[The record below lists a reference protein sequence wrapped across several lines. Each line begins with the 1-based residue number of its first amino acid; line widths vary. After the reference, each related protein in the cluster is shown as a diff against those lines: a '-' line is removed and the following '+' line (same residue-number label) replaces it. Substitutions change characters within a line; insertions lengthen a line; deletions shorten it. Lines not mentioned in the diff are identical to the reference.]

1 VKVNFY
7 IFDSNLMNS
16 KSYIKSV
23 FLLVVFLLT
32 AAAMTNF
39 IVDPA
44 QVYPKLFPSNEPIL
58 NNFSKEL
65 SLSKYGILNKYNNLN
80 ERDRKKALAM
90 FSEDVDCAIIGSSHV
105 MEISSFREDKALT
118 KYCKSIINLGVSGG
132 TLEDYFAFSNM
143 LLENKN
149 DVDTIVFGIDPWSL
163 KFNSD
168 GRWNKIKSDFDKMN
182 SRLNIVQQY
191 PNNSYTVSLILN
203 LINLE
208 YLIKSLDELIDKDRF
223 KEKEKE
229 KELFKHAEKFDQNK
243 GVNGISITLPDGSW
257 LYSAEYINK
266 SKLFNK
272 TFDGLH
278 NYKISQKNEGWYEES
293 ATNALINLVKLLK
306 PKFNILFVITPYH
319 PKVWEQQQPA
329 VEAMKSVENKI
340 HILAKQLN
348 IPVIGSYNPIKIG
361 CSKDEFSDAMHATS
375 KCLKKLER
383 KVVKN

>member
-1 VKVNFY
+1 
-7 IFDSNLMNS
+7 MNS

-23 FLLVVFLLT
+23 FLFVVFLLT
-32 AAAMTNF
+32 VVAMTNF

-105 MEISSFREDKALT
+105 MQISSFREDKALT
-118 KYCKSIINLGVSGG
+118 KHCKSIINLGVSGG

-182 SRLNIVQQY
+182 SRLDIVQQY
-191 PNNSYTVSLILN
+191 PNNSYTASLILN

-229 KELFKHAEKFDQNK
+229 KEKELFKHAEKFEQNK
-243 GVNGISITLPDGSW
+243 GVNGISITLPDGSRQ
-257 LYSAEYINK
+257 YSAEYINE

-272 TFDGLH
+272 TFDGIH
-278 NYKISQKNEGWYEES
+278 NYKISQKNEEWYEES

-319 PKVWEQQQPA
+319 PKVWERQQPA
-329 VEAMKSVENKI
+329 VEAMKNVENKI
-340 HILAKQLN
+340 HTLGKQLN
-348 IPVIGSYNPIKIG
+348 ISVIGSYNPIKIG
-361 CSKDEFSDAMHATS
+361 CSKDEFFDAMHPTS

-383 KVVKN
+383 KVIKN